1 MVLFFALLCV
11 VAALGFLVVLSVI
24 DLQIRLLP
32 NKYVL
37 AFALCGA
44 AFHLVTMADYLR
56 PVDIFAGA
64 ALGFGV
70 LFLIRAA
77 ANHYYG
83 MDALGLGDVKLM
95 GAAGLWLGVEGVLFA
110 LTAGAFAG
118 LIHGLAY
125 GFYIAWR
132 DKTPINL
139 HRLAIPAGPGFA
151 VGIVMAGA
159 YVFQPFFRDIFNAFL
174 A

>member
-1 MVLFFALLCV
+1 MVLLVALLCV
-11 VAALGFLVVLSVI
+11 MAALGFLVVLSVI

-32 NKYVL
+32 NKFVL

-44 AFHLVTMADYLR
+44 AFHLVTMGGYLP

-64 ALGFGV
+64 ALGFGI

-95 GAAGLWLGVEGVLFA
+95 GAAGLWLGLEGVLFA

-118 LIHGLAY
+118 LVHGIIY
-125 GFYIAWR
+125 GVYVAWR
-132 DKTPINL
+132 DKTPLNL

-151 VGIVMAGA
+151 VGIVIAGA
-159 YVFQPFFRDIFNAFL
+159 YIFQPFFKDVFNAFL

>member
-1 MVLFFALLCV
+1 MVIVFALLCLI
-11 VAALGFLVVLSVI
+11 AALGLLLVLSVI
-24 DLQIRLLP
+24 DMQIRLLP

-37 AFALCGA
+37 AFAVCGA
-44 AFHLVTMADYLR
+44 AFHLITFSEYVP

-70 LFLIRAA
+70 LYLIRAV
-77 ANHYYG
+77 ANRMYG

-95 GAAGLWLGVEGVLFA
+95 GAAGVWLGVEGVLFA

-118 LIHGLAY
+118 LLHGLAY

-132 DKTPINL
+132 DRTPINL

-151 VGIVMAGA
+151 VGIVIAGA
-159 YVFQPFFRDIFNAFL
+159 IIFKPFFQDMMNVFFA
-174 A
+174 